1 MFLPVRIFIY
11 AMTVLLLSPRGCNEN
26 RNMQDSSRKTP
37 EYVIVI
43 HGGAISTGGQRLSE
57 EQQAGYVDILN
68 QALSA
73 GEAVLKNGG
82 SSVHA
87 VRSAIMIMEDS
98 PLFNAGKG
106 AVFTNQKRVE
116 LDASVMEGKTLNAGA
131 IAGVTDIKNPILGA
145 IAVMENSPHVMFA
158 GNGAS
163 QFAREQGLEMVENSY
178 FHTQRRMDELTRQ
191 LDRDKTGTVGAVALD
206 MEGNLAAGTSTGGMS
221 NKRYGRI
228 GDSPVIGAGNYAN
241 NRTCA
246 VSATGHGEFFIRY
259 VVAHDISALMEYR
272 DLTLQE
278 AAYEVINNKLVE
290 AGGTGGVVA
299 VDRQGNVAMP
309 FNGAGMFRGY
319 LKSTGERVTAIYD

>member
-1 MFLPVRIFIY
+1 MFLPVRILIY
-11 AMTVLLLSPRGCNEN
+11 SLAVLILSPGGCSDK
-26 RNMQDSSRKTP
+26 RNLQDPSGEIP
-37 EYVIVI
+37 EYVIAI
-43 HGGAISTGGQRLSE
+43 HGGAINTGRQRLSE
-57 EQQAGYVDILN
+57 EQQAEYFNILD

-82 SSVHA
+82 SSVDA
-87 VRSAIMIMEDS
+87 VRSAIVIMENS
-98 PLFNAGKG
+98 PIFNAGRG

-116 LDASVMEGKTLNAGA
+116 LDASVMEGRTLNAGA

-178 FHTQRRMDELTRQ
+178 FHTQRRLDELISQ
-191 LDRDKTGTVGAVALD
+191 IDRDKTGTVGAVALD

-272 DLTLQE
+272 DMSLRE
-278 AAYEVINNKLVE
+278 AAYEVIGNKLVE

-299 VDRQGNVAMP
+299 VDRHGNVAMP

-319 LKSTGERVTAIYD
+319 LKSTGERVIAIYD